1 MEPGHLALMNY
12 GEVPPCWHTRIL
24 LARVTDISWVILT
37 PDYDIYAEE
46 LSIHNPDLIDFE
58 YLGSNAN
65 PPARIPLA
73 QVYGFQPMDPA
84 ALANFMRQGSIEANA
99 IRALRGIPN
108 GPVVP
113 VPPAPAAPV
122 APPPSGVLAP
132 QPPAVVAA
140 PAAPAGAAA
149 AVAGGKCWVC
159 VEDAGGRKKGDIVVH
174 DPGALPAGSLQLGDK
189 ALVPA
194 LDGSGSACYVKHV
207 PVSEAPNYR
216 LDDLRILPVHF
227 DAQGIRRREF
237 SQAVSMMLDGVPL
250 GGGLQLEGPTSGL
263 NVLKSLRDQ
272 SMTPTSMNSG
282 WDQLTILKGIAVP
295 MSMNACPESLKAL
308 WLLTSWTSWPYRGL
322 SWFAGGCRSFG
333 RLTGCLRPVLIIRL
347 LITIWVGNIVEGPM
361 VLTVTSLNTLLE
373 RCETMPQWWK
383 RPGRRRRKPSCAA
396 RTQRKGEAATRNE
409 SCFGPCS
416 GSRCGG

>member
-272 SMTPTSMNSG
+272 SMTPTSFHEFWLRSADIPKG
-282 WDQLTILKGIAVP
+282 DRSTYEHECLSRILESLVTIDQL
-295 MSMNACPESLKAL
+295 
-308 WLLTSWTSWPYRGL
+308 
-322 SWFAGGCRSFG
+322 
-333 RLTGCLRPVLIIRL
+333 
-347 LITIWVGNIVEGPM
+347 NIVALQGAELICRRLQVIREAHRVSPTSPDYTAADYYMGWKYRRGAHG
-361 VLTVTSLNTLLE
+361 VDSDLTQYVAGEMRNDAAVMKEARKAKEEAQL
-373 RCETMPQWWK
+373 
-383 RPGRRRRKPSCAA
+383 RRQNPK
-396 RTQRKGEAATRNE
+396 KG
-409 SCFGPCS
+409 
-416 GSRCGG
+416 GGGDSK